1 MLEKVL
7 LSGYTNKGQGIYQAK
22 LDTDSKSLSEP
33 TPLIKLD
40 SPTYVDVT
48 NDLKLITL
56 LKKDG
61 RGGIAVYDINSDPKL
76 LDEDISENTSPS
88 YVKFDASRNLI
99 FSSYFHLGKVKVDHL
114 STDGKIENYSTLNF
128 EGSGPRPEQDQSKP
142 HFSALTPDGKLI
154 ICDYGADRIYIYG
167 LEDPKNPKLLNNYIV
182 PSGYAPRHLV
192 FNPTEPYVYVACELS
207 SKVLV
212 LEYDSKDSRL
222 TLVDEVD
229 AAKDEKKNT
238 TAAIRIS
245 NDGKFLYASTRGAN
259 TIAIFSVDSDGSRL
273 KKIDTIKTKGK
284 GPRDFDIDPSQ
295 DFVVAAN
302 QDSDNLTLY
311 KRNSRKG
318 ILTILEDDIA
328 IPECVCVHFI

>member
-7 LSGYTNKGQGIYQAK
+7 LSGYTNRGKGIYQAE
-22 LDTDSKSLSEP
+22 LDTDSKTLSEP
-33 TPLIKLD
+33 TPLINLD
-40 SPTYVDVT
+40 GPTYVDVT
-48 NDLKLITL
+48 NDLKLITMV
-56 LKKDG
+56 KKDG

-76 LDEDISENTSPS
+76 LGEDISEKASPS

-99 FSSYFHLGKVKVDHL
+99 FSSYFHLSKVKIDHL
-114 STDGKIENYSTLNF
+114 STDGEIEHYSTLTF

-154 ICDYGADRIYIYG
+154 ICDYGADRIYIYS
-167 LEDPKNPKLLNNYIV
+167 LDDPKNPQLLNEYIV

-192 FNPTEPYVYVACELS
+192 FHPTESYLYVACELS

-212 LEYDSKDSRL
+212 LEYSPEDSRL

-229 AAKDEKKNT
+229 AAKDEQKNT

-245 NDGKFLYASTRGAN
+245 NDGKFLYTSTRGAN
-259 TIAIFSVDSDGSRL
+259 VITVFTVDPDGSRL

-284 GPRDFDIDPSQ
+284 GPRDFDLDPSQ
-295 DFVVAAN
+295 NFVIAAN

-311 KRNSRKG
+311 KRNSKKG
-318 ILTILEDDIA
+318 ILTIIADDIA